1 LEALKN
7 ALQSVVVGSTIGGLS
22 FFLMPVAGWYQSAAL
37 NAANAAAADND
48 NDSGSTTD
56 TVATK
61 SKSGLAGLF
70 AGAIAG
76 SITGSIMTILG
87 IVNGSYQVATGVYT
101 TFAAVTAAWQGTHI
115 WDDVAEAWVVYDL
128 QIEMEELS
136 ASVYNKK
143 GNSNVREM
151 GYYDLLQVTSN
162 ATPKEIKKAYYRL
175 AKELHPDKNP
185 GNDQAAEQFR
195 QLHTVYRILSDDEKR
210 AAYDAYGE
218 KSVDDDSGATAFLQQ
233 FDPFTFFAVL
243 FGSQLVETYIGELA
257 MPSVVDQLMK
267 LNPADVSSQDVT
279 DNMLL
284 NGSDYKKRKR
294 QVDISINLLERVRDF
309 VDGNVSKEAFRESCK
324 TEAENI
330 AESPFGEEFLVSI
343 GSTLAWE
350 AGQYVSFSLPILGW
364 TAGSYYFTRK
374 QTRRLY
380 YGASMVFKAVS
391 FVRSAYVAFQKG
403 LDEDAPTPN
412 MTPEQFAQEQVEEM
426 LPEMLELAW
435 SFNKMDISSTLNGV
449 CRRLFA
455 DAGADSLTRKKRA
468 EAIQILGKEFLK
480 RGNSNNDSAAS
491 DQTGTSSCKAT
502 ERDAESIKARL
513 EVAFQASLMKVS
525 SLSYRWIM
533 CCWIGI
539 FVVEAVVCM
548 LLPASGDD

>member
-1 LEALKN
+1 M
-7 ALQSVVVGSTIGGLS
+7 
-22 FFLMPVAGWYQSAAL
+22 LMPVAGWYQSAAM
-37 NAANAAAADND
+37 NAANNAAAAAEAANANSGGSD
-48 NDSGSTTD
+48 GSTG
-56 TVATK
+56 TVTTS

-76 SITGSIMTILG
+76 SITGATMTILG
-87 IVNGSYQVATGVYT
+87 IVNGSYQVVTGIYT
-101 TFAAVTAAWQGTHI
+101 TFAAVTAAWQGTRI
-115 WDDVAEAWVVYDL
+115 WDEVAEAWVVYDL
-128 QIEMEELS
+128 KIEMDELS
-136 ASVYNKK
+136 ASVYNKN

-151 GYYDLLQVTSN
+151 GYYDLLQVPSS

-195 QLHTVYRILSDDEKR
+195 HLHTVYRILSDDEKR
-210 AAYDAYGE
+210 ATYDSYGE

-267 LNPADVSSQDVT
+267 LNPADVSSRDVT

-294 QVDISINLLERVRDF
+294 QVDISVNLLERVRDF

-324 TEAENI
+324 TEAEHI

-350 AGQYVSFSLPILGW
+350 AGQYFSFSRPVLGW

-380 YGASMVFKAVS
+380 YGASMAFKAVS

-403 LDEDAPTPN
+403 LDEDAPIPN
-412 MTPEQFAQEQVEEM
+412 MTPEQYAQEQVEEM

-435 SFNKMDISSTLNGV
+435 SFNMMDISSTLNGV

-455 DAGADSLTRKKRA
+455 DAGADALTRKKRA
-468 EAIQILGKEFLK
+468 EAIQMLGKEFLK
-480 RGNSNNDSAAS
+480 RGNSNNSDSATRDKNA
-491 DQTGTSSCKAT
+491 SCKAT

-525 SLSYRWIM
+525 SFSYR
-533 CCWIGI
+533 
-539 FVVEAVVCM
+539 
-548 LLPASGDD
+548 